1 MQPAIAIVAADDVS
15 RQRLVRALAGRH
27 AWPVDELPAGTMPAA
42 IVVCCEAA
50 DAPRAVAR
58 LGDVAAPV
66 VLVAAAVTPAEVR
79 SALAAGVQGIVLE
92 EAVESALDA
101 TLEAVLA
108 GQLVLPPSGRA
119 HLAPPPLSTRE
130 KQVLGL
136 VVLGL
141 SNADIAAKLHV
152 TEATVKSHLT
162 ACFRKLGVRTR
173 SAAAARIL
181 DPHDGLGIGI
191 LSLAEPDTSLDVFA
205 EDLMPR

>member
-1 MQPAIAIVAADDVS
+1 
-15 RQRLVRALAGRH
+15 
-27 AWPVDELPAGTMPAA
+27 MPAA
-42 IVVCCEAA
+42 IVLSCDAA
-50 DAPRAVAR
+50 DAPGAVAR
-58 LGDVAAPV
+58 LGDAGAPI
-66 VLVAAAVTPAEVR
+66 VLVASAVASAEVR

-92 EAVESALDA
+92 DTVEAALGP
-101 TLEAVLA
+101 TLDAVLA

-162 ACFRKLGVRTR
+162 ACFRKLGVRSR

-191 LSLAEPDTSLDVFA
+191 LSLAETDTSLDVFA
-205 EDLMPR
+205 EV

>member
-1 MQPAIAIVAADDVS
+1 MQRAVVAVVTADDVS
-15 RQRLVRALAGRH
+15 RKRLLGALPGRCV
-27 AWPVDELPAGTMPAA
+27 WPVDELPTGTMPAA
-42 IVVCCEAA
+42 IVLCCDAA
-50 DAPRAVAR
+50 DAPGAVAR
-58 LGDVAAPV
+58 LGDVGAPV
-66 VLVAAAVTPAEVR
+66 VLVAPALAPAEVR
-79 SALAAGVQGIVLE
+79 SLLAAGVQGIVLE
-92 EAVESALDA
+92 EAVETALEP

-162 ACFRKLGVRTR
+162 ACFRKLGVHTR

-191 LSLAEPDTSLDVFA
+191 LSLAETDTSLDVFA
-205 EDLMPR
+205 EA